1 MSNIGTDAL
10 AVVCMPL
17 SYEVSIK
24 RPDTL
29 VCRLVCPKIA
39 RILREYL
46 ASDGWVTF
54 ESLCGYGV
62 GRVAISRLVVGLLPV
77 ALAVPEIARLIGLP
91 EGVVLAPYAV
101 PESAMIFARRS
112 GTAREP
118 AEAREEVDT
127 TVEVGKLACGTA
139 SGHGGGVFGSLP
151 AVVLVQHW
159 FWLRS
164 LCLGLLYLLCGVVG
178 LIGGKARDIGIELR
192 AQHVIVAI
200 IEHLS
205 DTLPKVVGILSE
217 EFGADGCLLADSVD
231 DGGILLLAQGIV
243 GARVEK
249 TVYDDAQRCIG
260 MLQV

>member
-1 MSNIGTDAL
+1 MLTPIISHKVFDSFVT
-10 AVVCMPL
+10 C
-17 SYEVSIK
+17 
-24 RPDTL
+24 L
-29 VCRLVCPKIA
+29 VCRLEIA
-39 RILREYL
+39 CIGREYL

-62 GRVAISRLVVGLLPV
+62 GRVAIGRLVVGLLPV
-77 ALAVPEIARLIGLP
+77 AFAVPEIARLIGLP
-91 EGVVLAPYAV
+91 EWVVLAPYAV
-101 PESAMIFARRS
+101 PEHAVLLARRS
-112 GTAREP
+112 GTARKP
-118 AEAREEVDT
+118 AEAREEVGT
-127 TVEVGKLACGTA
+127 TIEVGKLACGTA

-164 LCLGLLYLLCGVVG
+164 VGLGLLYLLSGVVC

-192 AQHVIVAI
+192 AQHVIVTI
-200 IEHLS
+200 VEHLS

-217 EFGADGCLLADSVD
+217 EVGTDCCLLTDGIDDGCVF
-231 DGGILLLAQGIV
+231 LLAQGIV